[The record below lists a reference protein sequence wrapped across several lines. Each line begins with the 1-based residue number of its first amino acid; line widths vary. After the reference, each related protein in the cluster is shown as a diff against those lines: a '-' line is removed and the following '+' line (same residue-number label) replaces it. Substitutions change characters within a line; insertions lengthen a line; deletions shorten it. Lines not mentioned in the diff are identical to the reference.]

1 MRSGGKIATLK
12 RTPTA
17 EEMQRFE
24 KDKFAEINC
33 RIQHEFLIAG
43 SA

>member
-17 EEMQRFE
+17 EGMQRFE

-33 RIQHEFLIAG
+33 RIHEFLIAG